1 MGRRTQ
7 SMIGTMNGTATVHVY
22 SANPKTADG
31 YNAFVFRRAV
41 KKSLKKLAW
50 IPVIDGSDNPLPENI
65 TVGDASVRYS
75 KEQKKAL
82 TRFVVVERAR
92 SQYGTV
98 SNDDFGE
105 FEINS
110 TFAAEVQRHAIGT
123 PRELAAISSAME
135 IAAHMVHIAGSPNEE
150 VAPKRRTKFFEY
162 GLAKLRL
169 SDGLYL
175 VLGMVGVGVNL
186 RLYYDQHVVAKLKA
200 NSEVAS
206 LQGQPRIGEFAF
218 DETYDNRFRLIM
230 QGVNLYFLQK
240 SGHVAYNR
248 KNAGLVLSLWLA
260 GKNDI
265 VLVTG
270 RSSYSKCGAE
280 AFFAPLLQ
288 GKRVT
293 HLTTAGENA
302 RAEDVAEKRRQ
313 IPSKVDGYIAIGGG
327 TVIDTTKLLRGLE
340 GDLPPFLAV
349 PTTAGTGAET
359 TRFAVYYDHGN
370 KMSADDILYLPTD
383 VVLVPELAASQS
395 PYQKAATEFDAYAQA
410 VESLWA
416 KGATDES
423 RIYAKRALDYMA
435 RGEQV
440 LGAYWA
446 GRAIDISRTTAA
458 HAFSYYLTS
467 HYGIPHG
474 HAVYMVFEY
483 ICRNNNHP
491 EFIKVVPGLKT
502 LRELATD
509 KGIEWNAL
517 VDDLFAHVNL
527 KRLGNNPVEVR
538 KEIFT
543 C

>member
-7 SMIGTMNGTATVHVY
+7 LMIGTMNGAAIVHVY

-31 YNAFVFRRAV
+31 YNAFVFRRAL

-50 IPVIDGSDNPLPENI
+50 IPEVDGSDNPLPENI

-82 TRFVVVERAR
+82 TRFAVERAR

-123 PRELAAISSAME
+123 RRELAAISSARE
-135 IAAHMVHIAGSPNEE
+135 IAARMVHIAGSPNEE

-200 NSEVAS
+200 NSEVTS

-218 DETYDNRFRLIM
+218 DEMYDNRFRLIM
-230 QGVNLYFLQK
+230 QGVDLYFLQK
-240 SGHVAYNR
+240 GGHLAYNR
-248 KNAGLVLSLWLA
+248 KNASSVLASWLS

-270 RSSYSKCGAE
+270 RSSYEKCGAKS
-280 AFFAPLLQ
+280 FFSPLLH

-313 IPSKVDGYIAIGGG
+313 IPTKVDGYIAIGGG

-370 KMSADDILYLPTD
+370 KMSADDIRYLPTD
-383 VVLVPELAASQS
+383 VVLVPEFSESQTS
-395 PYQKAATEFDAYAQA
+395 YQKASTNFDAYAQA

-423 RIYAKRALDYMA
+423 KEYANRALALMKEDNWPEA
-435 RGEQV
+435 S
-440 LGAYWA
+440 YWA

-483 ICRNNNHP
+483 ICRNNGHP
-491 EFIKVVPGLKT
+491 EFIKTIPGLKT
-502 LRELATD
+502 LRELAD
-509 KGIEWNAL
+509 EKGVAWENM
-517 VDDLFAHVNL
+517 VEDLFNHVNQ

-538 KEIFT
+538 RESFL
-543 C
+543 